1 MKRFH
6 LSNHIY
12 YLFKS
17 NNNEGSQNSYEDV
30 FVPKIF
36 INLFNLSNKH
46 KKHFNHKKNNQTK
59 FFSLNSNSYFPNKQM
74 GKLNTIDINNNIL
87 AYKKFGNNKRYFS
100 AVSNKI
106 QTHFPTLQKAYI
118 NKNINIKNINKPL
131 KNDNKSNKK
140 THKQIAKIAINR
152 KLNI

>member
-36 INLFNLSNKH
+36 INLFNLSYKP

-74 GKLNTIDINNNIL
+74 GKLNTIDINNNFL

-106 QTHFPTLQKAYI
+106 QTQFPTLQKA
-118 NKNINIKNINKPL
+118 NIIIVIFFILAKKFL
-131 KNDNKSNKK
+131 KNYNTYTLINNKFK
-140 THKQIAKIAINR
+140 
-152 KLNI
+152 

>member
-36 INLFNLSNKH
+36 INLFNLSNKP
-46 KKHFNHKKNNQTK
+46 KKHFNH
-59 FFSLNSNSYFPNKQM
+59 
-74 GKLNTIDINNNIL
+74 
-87 AYKKFGNNKRYFS
+87 
-100 AVSNKI
+100 
-106 QTHFPTLQKAYI
+106 
-118 NKNINIKNINKPL
+118 
-131 KNDNKSNKK
+131 
-140 THKQIAKIAINR
+140 
-152 KLNI
+152 